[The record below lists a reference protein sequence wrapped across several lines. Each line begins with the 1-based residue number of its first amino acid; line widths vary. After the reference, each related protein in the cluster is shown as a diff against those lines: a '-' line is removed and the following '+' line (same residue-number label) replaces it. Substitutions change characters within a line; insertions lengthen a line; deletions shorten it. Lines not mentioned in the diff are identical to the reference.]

1 MPMYRGLMAGLGLVI
16 IVSLAGCS
24 EGSKVQL
31 AEIEKLRR
39 DTDKQMRLVREQNEQ
54 INDKLN
60 LVKTQLDTIQ
70 FTYIPAV
77 QASLDSVSRIP
88 ASTALQIG
96 NDVDGKIR
104 TIRDDYKAFKEA
116 VNQRLDTTTT
126 DLNSNIQTKLAAYE
140 KDAAYQS
147 KLVKFVLTKQ
157 DSVNREFAVRIDK
170 RPWYKSILG
179 DWDDMQRA
187 KGADT
192 P

>member
-1 MPMYRGLMAGLGLVI
+1 MPMYRGLMAGLGLA
-16 IVSLAGCS
+16 IVASLAGCS
-24 EGSKVQL
+24 EGSKLPL
-31 AEIEKLRR
+31 AEVEKLRR

-60 LVKTQLDTIQ
+60 LVKAQLDTIQ

-88 ASTALQIG
+88 ASTAVQIG

-116 VNQRLDTTTT
+116 VNQRMDATSSDLTT
-126 DLNSNIQTKLAAYE
+126 NIQTKLAAYE
-140 KDAAYQS
+140 QEAAQQ
-147 KLVKFVLTKQ
+147 KALVNFVLAKQ

-179 DWDDMQRA
+179 DWDDLQRQ
-187 KGADT
+187 KGANN